1 MDLKLPPE
9 ASRIWKHGGLQWY
22 LFSSSFFVHVS
33 SLFWKAHAL
42 LALPEKVIL
51 IKWKWQ
57 KLWQHGIINDAVWR
71 EKKQQVISFV
81 SDGNNS
87 TLYGCSWGGLKG
99 RKWKLYS
106 NRGWWILFFHFK
118 IVLIL
123 YCFLETRKELT
134 HVPDS
139 LGCLQEVSQV
149 PPGPGEVRVPKV
161 HIPCSLCNWWVVYF
175 LISLSNSFSI

>member
-9 ASRIWKHGGLQWY
+9 ASCIWKHGGLQWY
-22 LFSSSFFVHVS
+22 LFSSSFFVHGS
-33 SLFWKAHAL
+33 SLFWKAHVL
-42 LALPEKVIL
+42 LALPEKVSL
-51 IKWKWQ
+51 IKWQWQ

-87 TLYGCSWGGLKG
+87 TSYGCLWGGLKG
-99 RKWKLYS
+99 RKWKLCS

-123 YCFLETRKELT
+123 LYCFLETSKELT
-134 HVPDS
+134 HGPDS
-139 LGCLQEVSQV
+139 PGCLQEVSQV
-149 PPGPGEVRVPKV
+149 PPGPG
-161 HIPCSLCNWWVVYF
+161 
-175 LISLSNSFSI
+175 